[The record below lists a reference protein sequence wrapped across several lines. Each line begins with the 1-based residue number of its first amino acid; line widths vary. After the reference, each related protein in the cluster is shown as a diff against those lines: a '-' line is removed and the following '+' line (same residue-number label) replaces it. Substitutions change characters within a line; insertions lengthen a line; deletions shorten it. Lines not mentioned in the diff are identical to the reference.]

1 MTSPVRVSFWLV
13 MTPRPHQVD
22 AIKFGLSLLE
32 STKARGLVQMP
43 TGSGK
48 TNVGV
53 ILAHEWIKNGGNV
66 TFLEP
71 SEEVIEQVRRA
82 AMMRGLCPV
91 IEKAEKHA
99 GKHAP
104 CVVAS
109 YNTMWRRYEKH
120 RKPKSLAILDE
131 CHHFNYNAESNLMVA
146 GVFERAI
153 GLSATPW
160 SDGCLDFFEH
170 RQHTYSLSQAIRDQ
184 VNCDFDIV
192 PWDEPATGKYQIVYC
207 GSYADVRQMCQ
218 RIRPSDYAVYQ
229 EADARRNIARFRC
242 GALGTIVVNRMLT
255 EGFDLPQIKRVWVA
269 RDTESEIFALQMAG
283 RALRPFR
290 GERATIYVQSD
301 KTLHTLKS
309 ALTRAG

>member
-1 MTSPVRVSFWLV
+1 
-13 MTPRPHQVD
+13 MTPRQHQIQ
-22 AIKFGLSLLE
+22 AIKFGLDVLE
-32 STKARGLVQMP
+32 KGHARGLAQMP

-48 TNVGV
+48 TFVGV
-53 ILAHEWIKNGGNV
+53 TLAREWIRRGGCV

-82 AMMRGLCPV
+82 ALLAGLTPV

-99 GKHAP
+99 SRSAQ

-131 CHHFNYNAESNLMVA
+131 CHHFNYDAESNLMVA
-146 GVFERAI
+146 SVFERAI

-160 SDGCLDFFEH
+160 SKGCLDFFEN
-170 RQHTYSLSQAIRDQ
+170 RIFVYPLSQAIRDQ
-184 VNCDFDIV
+184 VNCGYAV
-192 PWDEPATGKYQIVYC
+192 MPWDTPQTGKYQIVYC
-207 GSYADVRQMCQ
+207 GSYTDVRQMCS

-229 EADARRNIARFRC
+229 ESDARKNIGRFRH
-242 GALGTIVVNRMLT
+242 GMLGTIVVNRMLT
-255 EGFDLPQIKRVWVA
+255 EGFDLPQIKRVWIA

-283 RALRPFR
+283 RALRPYR
-290 GERATIYVQSD
+290 GERAMVFVQSD
-301 KTLHTLKS
+301 KTRQTLQ
-309 ALTRAG
+309 AAIQRAG

>member
-1 MTSPVRVSFWLV
+1 MTSHVRVSSWLV

-53 ILAHEWIKNGGNV
+53 ILAHEWIKRGGNV

-99 GKHAP
+99 GRHAP

-109 YNTMWRRYEKH
+109 YNTMWRRHEKY

-146 GVFERAI
+146 GIFERAI

-184 VNCDFDIV
+184 VNCDFDIAS
-192 PWDEPATGKYQIVYC
+192 WDEPATGKYQLVYC

-229 EADARRNIARFRC
+229 EADARKNIARFRC

>member
-32 STKARGLVQMP
+32 SAKARGLVQMP

-48 TNVGV
+48 TYVAV
-53 ILAHEWIKNGGNV
+53 TLAREWIRKGGNV

-82 AMMRGLCPV
+82 ALMMGMSPV

-99 GKHAP
+99 SKHAP

-109 YNTMWRRYEKH
+109 YNTMWRRCDKY

-146 GVFERAI
+146 NVFERAI

-160 SDGCLDFFEH
+160 SSGCLDFFDH
-170 RQHTYSLSQAIRDQ
+170 TQHIYSLSRAIRDQ
-184 VNCDFDIV
+184 VNCGFDVV
-192 PWDEPATGKYQIVYC
+192 PWNEPATGKYQIVYC

-229 EADARRNIARFRC
+229 EADARKNIARFRC
-242 GALGTIVVNRMLT
+242 GALGTIIVNRMLT

-290 GERATIYVQSD
+290 GERATVYVRSE
-301 KTLHTLKS
+301 KTLTTLTS
-309 ALTRAG
+309 ALARAG